1 MGMAMG
7 GGRGGGV
14 GGMDKRAAQS
24 RASRRGSEA
33 VAEGAGT
40 QRSRVD
46 RQEWRKR
53 GGVRHGEV
61 RRGVA
66 RHGVVWRGQAW
77 RGGALAGGGSL
88 HECREVKEDEDGDHD
103 SRRVGGQGGTHT
115 LGAHLPA
122 GRA

>member
-1 MGMAMG
+1 
-7 GGRGGGV
+7 
-14 GGMDKRAAQS
+14 MDKRAAQS
-24 RASRRGSEA
+24 GASGRGSEA

-46 RQEWRKR
+46 RQEWRKK

-66 RHGVVWRGQAW
+66 RHGVVRRGQAW
-77 RGGALAGGGSL
+77 RGGARTDGGSL
-88 HECREVKEDEDGDHD
+88 HECREVKEDADGDHD